1 MLTHHRRPVNLSL
14 MSVDLPILSSVE
26 TSATLYQKDS
36 NWFHVLLNESEIPR
50 SIAEFEPSP
59 IHPGENQLLW
69 LEISPYRVIMT
80 MQGKGKFAYR
90 HYWEQGIY
98 GVSRYWLNGDDPKE
112 TDSFRLRNF
121 TRSLQLKGGSL
132 PEYLRVE
139 YELWSY
145 QVRLGHYVLHLE
157 IFN

>member
-1 MLTHHRRPVNLSL
+1 MLTHHRRPVSLSL

-26 TSATLYQKDS
+26 TSATLYKKDS
-36 NWFHVLLNESEIPR
+36 NWFHVLLNEGSIPR
-50 SIAEFEPSP
+50 SVTEFHSP
-59 IHPGENQLLW
+59 VIDREEHQLLW

-112 TDSFRLRNF
+112 TDAFRLRNF
-121 TRSLQLKGGSL
+121 TRSLQLKGLNL

-139 YELWSY
+139 YELWSN

>member
-1 MLTHHRRPVNLSL
+1 MLTHHRRPVSLSL

-36 NWFHVLLNESEIPR
+36 NWFHVLLNEEEIPR
-50 SIAEFEPSP
+50 SVAELDNNLLQEPK
-59 IHPGENQLLW
+59 NQLLW

-112 TDSFRLRNF
+112 TDAFRLRNF
-121 TRSLQLKGGSL
+121 TRSLQLKGLSL

-139 YELWSY
+139 YELWSAE
-145 QVRLGHYVLHLE
+145 VRLGHYVLHLE
-157 IFN
+157 IFK